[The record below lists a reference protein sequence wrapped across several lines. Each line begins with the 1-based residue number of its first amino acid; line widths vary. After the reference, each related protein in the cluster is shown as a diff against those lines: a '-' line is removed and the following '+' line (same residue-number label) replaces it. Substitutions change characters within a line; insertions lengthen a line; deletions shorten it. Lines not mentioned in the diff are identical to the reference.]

1 MKYLSL
7 LNILIIKLYTYNLS
21 NMIFVSDISMTVIIF
36 ISSFTHSKE
45 MVLIDLRMRQNKKP
59 LGLQAVNKPS
69 TVSVFLE
76 HMLQKIDDGEDTSVK
91 NRHH

>member
-45 MVLIDLRMRQNKKP
+45 MVVIDYYVWGKIKSHWACKQWTNQVQSL
-59 LGLQAVNKPS
+59 
-69 TVSVFLE
+69 FLE

>member
-21 NMIFVSDISMTVIIF
+21 NMIFVSDISMTVFIF

-45 MVLIDLRMRQNKKP
+45 MVLIDYY
-59 LGLQAVNKPS
+59 V
-69 TVSVFLE
+69 
-76 HMLQKIDDGEDTSVK
+76 
-91 NRHH
+91 